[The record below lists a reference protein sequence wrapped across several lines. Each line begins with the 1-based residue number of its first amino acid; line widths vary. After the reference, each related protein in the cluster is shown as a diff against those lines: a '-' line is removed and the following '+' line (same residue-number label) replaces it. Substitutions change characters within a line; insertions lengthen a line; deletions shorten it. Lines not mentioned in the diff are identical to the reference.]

1 LTIPVTQLNAEFV
14 FVWRY
19 LKYWYCQLIHKLFVG
34 SILTILSELIITTVL
49 NNNYALTLLSPERI
63 TRSQ

>member
-1 LTIPVTQLNAEFV
+1 
-14 FVWRY
+14 

-49 NNNYALTLLSPERI
+49 NNYALTLLLPERAK
-63 TRSQ
+63 